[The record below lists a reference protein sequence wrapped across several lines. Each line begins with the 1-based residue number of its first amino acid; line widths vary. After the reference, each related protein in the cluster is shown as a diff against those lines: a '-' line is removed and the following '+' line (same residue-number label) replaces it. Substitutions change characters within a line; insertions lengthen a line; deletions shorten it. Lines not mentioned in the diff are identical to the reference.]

1 MAGKKLLSKFE
12 AEVETSTA
20 SEKHRELAKKFGSY
34 ALENFGGEIKDIHAE
49 RQVGGLLADVYIEK
63 KDESTEVV
71 EVDTGIEKYI
81 RLKILTNGTADYGH
95 KLGQLEHDKLVNWGA
110 PVRETNGGF
119 YFVPRGNMREVERE
133 LSSRGWRVEPSYHMN
148 RLVEKFH
155 NMGRGADRFSILVHK
170 KNKEIMDT
178 FLGELEGR
186 GPPVYRV
193 YVYSEFAS
201 NVTGFVELGGGNKTC
216 QK

>member
-1 MAGKKLLSKFE
+1 MAGKELLPGFYS
-12 AEVETSTA
+12 EVGTSTA
-20 SEKHRELAKKFGSY
+20 SEKHRELAKKFGRY
-34 ALENFGGEIKDIHAE
+34 AIENFGGEMKAIHAE
-49 RQVGGLLADVYIEK
+49 HQVGDLLADVCIEGADGK
-63 KDESTEVV
+63 EVV
-71 EVDTGIEKYI
+71 EVDTGIEKYV

-95 KLGQLEHDKLVNWGA
+95 KLGQLEHDKLVNWGE
-110 PVRETNGGF
+110 PVREAKDGF
-119 YFVPRGNMREVERE
+119 YFVPRGNMRDVGKE
-133 LSSRGWRVEPSYHMN
+133 LSSRGWRVEPPYRMN
-148 RLVEKFH
+148 RLVEKFYR
-155 NMGRGADRFSILVHK
+155 MGRGADRFSILVHK